1 MKWKEGKTLKKRI
14 FYSLSMCAMLML
26 SGCAQHHND
35 NKEVKV
41 SLPREFNTNQLDA
54 QGFDAPMPMYNAIY
68 QPLVTYGKMARLNQV
83 LLHLGK
89 LQKTVNT
96 TYFI

>member
-1 MKWKEGKTLKKRI
+1 MTTE
-14 FYSLSMCAMLML
+14 
-26 SGCAQHHND
+26 
-35 NKEVKV
+35 V

-54 QGFDAPMPMYNAIY
+54 QGFDAPMLYIAIY

>member
-1 MKWKEGKTLKKRI
+1 
-14 FYSLSMCAMLML
+14 MCAMLML
-26 SGCAQHHND
+26 SGCAQDHND

-54 QGFDAPMPMYNAIY
+54 QGFDAPMPVYIAIY